1 MILDLELIIELAKQ
15 GIAVLALFML
25 YSINYNHLV
34 NINNTLIEIRV
45 LLDPDA

>member
-1 MILDLELIIELAKQ
+1 MIPDLETIIELAKQ

-34 NINNTLIEIRV
+34 NINNTLIEIKEILKSSV
-45 LLDPDA
+45 

>member
-1 MILDLELIIELAKQ
+1 MELEVIIELAKQ

-34 NINNTLIEIRV
+34 NINNTLIEIKG

>member
-1 MILDLELIIELAKQ
+1 MSLDLNTIIELSKQ

-34 NINNTLIEIRV
+34 RMNETLIEIREILKPSV
-45 LLDPDA
+45 

>member
-1 MILDLELIIELAKQ
+1 MNLSARDIIELAKQ

-34 NINNTLIEIRV
+34 NINNTLIEIKG
-45 LLDPDA
+45 LLDPDS

>member
-1 MILDLELIIELAKQ
+1 MEISELIELAKQ

-34 NINNTLIEIRV
+34 RMNETLIEIKEILKHSV
-45 LLDPDA
+45 